1 MYLVMLSTAEA
12 EEQVVVL
19 QLPEALFMELE
30 EAEAEP
36 PLVEHGQVMLWEEVE
51 PPAQMAHLEIMV
63 AETVV
68 DVA

>member
-1 MYLVMLSTAEA
+1 MAC
-12 EEQVVVL
+12 
-19 QLPEALFMELE
+19 LPCSPPMELTE
-30 EAEAEP
+30 LRLARQLGEP